1 MVGVL
6 QGGVYGQA
14 NIYFCDQLKY
24 GKKLALSGM
33 FRGVAFAACRDM
45 ISQGVP
51 FVFSSTVKKIVF
63 DPLFPADGSDSA
75 KESFVTPYI
84 SSIKHWSSVLFT
96 SVVATILS
104 QGLHNCQVTMQSDA
118 SLGYLSTLQR
128 VWKNN
133 GIAAF
138 YRGSEARI
146 GLLLVVNI
154 LNEALLKKAWSNVPV
169 KEE

>member
-14 NIYFCDQLKY
+14 NIYFCDKLKL
-24 GKKLALSGM
+24 GKKIALSGM
-33 FRGVAFAACRDM
+33 FRGVAFAGCRDM

-51 FVFSSTVKKIVF
+51 FMFSATVKKIVF
-63 DPLFPADGSDSA
+63 DPLFPDSISDPT
-75 KESFVTPYI
+75 KNSFLTPYLP
-84 SSIKHWSSVLFT
+84 SIKHWSSVLFT
-96 SVVATILS
+96 SAIATVLS
-104 QGLHNCQVTMQSDA
+104 QCLHNCQMTMQSDQ
-118 SLGYLSTLQR
+118 SLGYMTTLQR

-133 GIAAF
+133 GIATF

-154 LNEALLKKAWSNVPV
+154 LNEALLKKAWSKVEV
-169 KEE
+169 SEE